1 MNMHSNPEDMTVME
15 LLGLINDISIGYD
28 GYNDS
33 NNLKGLIDEMASY
46 ARLAMK
52 KLQSQEGD

>member
-1 MNMHSNPEDMTVME
+1 MHSNPEDMTIME
-15 LLGLINDISIGYD
+15 LLELINDISIGYD

>member
-1 MNMHSNPEDMTVME
+1 MHSNPEDMTVME
-15 LLGLINDISIGYD
+15 LLELINDISIGYD

>member
-1 MNMHSNPEDMTVME
+1 MHSNPEDMTVME
-15 LLGLINDISIGYD
+15 LLELINDISIEYD
-28 GYNDS
+28 VYNDS

>member
-1 MNMHSNPEDMTVME
+1 MHSNPEDMTVME
-15 LLGLINDISIGYD
+15 LLGLINDISIEYD

-33 NNLKGLIDEMASY
+33 NNLKGLINEMASY

>member
-1 MNMHSNPEDMTVME
+1 MHSNPEDMTVME

-33 NNLKGLIDEMASY
+33 DNLKGLIDEMASY

>member
-1 MNMHSNPEDMTVME
+1 MHSNPEDMTVME
-15 LLGLINDISIGYD
+15 LLELINDISIEYD
-28 GYNDS
+28 VYNDS
-33 NNLKGLIDEMASY
+33 NNLKGLINEMASY

>member
-1 MNMHSNPEDMTVME
+1 MHSNPEDMTIME
-15 LLGLINDISIGYD
+15 LLELINDISIGYD

-46 ARLAMK
+46 AKLAMK

>member
-1 MNMHSNPEDMTVME
+1 MHSNPEDMTVIE
-15 LLGLINDISIGYD
+15 LLGLINDISIRYD
-28 GYNDS
+28 WYNDS
-33 NNLKGLIDEMASY
+33 NNLKGLIDETASY

>member
-1 MNMHSNPEDMTVME
+1 MYSNPEDMTVME

-33 NNLKGLIDEMASY
+33 NNLKG
-46 ARLAMK
+46 
-52 KLQSQEGD
+52 

>member
-1 MNMHSNPEDMTVME
+1 MHSNLEDMTIME
-15 LLGLINDISIGYD
+15 LLELINDISIGYD

>member
-1 MNMHSNPEDMTVME
+1 MHSNPEDMTVME

-52 KLQSQEGD
+52 KLQSQEGG

>member
-1 MNMHSNPEDMTVME
+1 MHSNPEDKTVME

-33 NNLKGLIDEMASY
+33 DNLKGLIDEMASY

>member
-1 MNMHSNPEDMTVME
+1 MHSNLEDMTVME
-15 LLGLINDISIGYD
+15 LLELINDISIGYD

>member
-15 LLGLINDISIGYD
+15 LLGLIYDISIGYD

-33 NNLKGLIDEMASY
+33 DNLKGLIDEMTSY

-52 KLQSQEGD
+52 KLQSQEGE